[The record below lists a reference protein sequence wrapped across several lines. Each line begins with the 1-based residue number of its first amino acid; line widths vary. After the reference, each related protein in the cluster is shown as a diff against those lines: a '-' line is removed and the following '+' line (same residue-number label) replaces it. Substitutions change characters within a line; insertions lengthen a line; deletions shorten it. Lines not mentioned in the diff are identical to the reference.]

1 MRLSKTIVGVL
12 CIVVSL
18 FAYSVGIAQDSS
30 GAISMPEPENEV
42 RLEESRMVP
51 MRDGV
56 RLSTDLYF
64 PEIPDEKL
72 PTVLIRTPYNKN
84 SFRERE
90 TNGEHRAGGTAYMFA
105 SHGFVVAVQDC
116 RGKHESEGIYSP
128 PAGHEAE
135 DGYDAV
141 DWISK
146 QPWSNR
152 KVGTFGC
159 SYPGE
164 VQAAQAPLRHPNLT
178 CMIPQ
183 CGPMIG
189 AANGRY
195 RYWSGFKGGVFDL
208 AASLPWYFSSG
219 SKYSLKPPPGLSDS
233 EVRKIR
239 KFYDPN
245 VSKAPEVDWEK
256 INWTLPVV
264 DIMDR
269 VGAPPNDFRKLITA
283 DFGDPWWHDVMGYYD
298 GTEKINVAALHM
310 SCWYDPSVAESIF
323 EFNYFRENAVSETSA
338 NNQFVIVAPT
348 THCGFRRTTEHTMV
362 GDRDVGDAR
371 KDWNGIYLKWFDY
384 WLKGE
389 ENGITDMPKVQYYTM
404 GRNEWRS
411 ADVWPLPETQYT
423 KYYLHSRGHA
433 NSRYGDGRLSTEMPE
448 DEPPDVFTYDPGNP
462 VHSVGGQ
469 RGTSY
474 GTKAGAVDQA
484 KVEIRHDVLVYTTP
498 KLEEGIELT
507 GPITAILYVSSSAKD
522 TDFTAKLVD
531 VYPDGTAYNI
541 QQGILRARYREG
553 FTKKVWMEEG
563 GVYKIQIDL
572 DATSNYWE
580 KGHRIR
586 VQVSSSDF
594 PLFERNLNT
603 GGNNYDET
611 EWVVAENT
619 IHHSREYPSHMILP
633 VIPKGEY

>member
-1 MRLSKTIVGVL
+1 MFKKIKLWMVFLIFFSFFIVPR
-12 CIVVSL
+12 
-18 FAYSVGIAQDSS
+18 SS
-30 GAISMPEPENEV
+30 AIKVNQKDVPEPKYEV
-42 RLEESRMVP
+42 RLKKSRMVP

-64 PEIPDEKL
+64 PEISDEKL

-84 SFRERE
+84 SFRESEKR
-90 TNGEHRAGGTAYMFA
+90 GQAYMFA
-105 SHGFVVAVQDC
+105 SQGFVVAVQDC
-116 RGKHESEGIYSP
+116 RGKFESEGIYSP

-141 DWISK
+141 QWISK
-146 QPWSNR
+146 QPWSNG
-152 KVGTFGC
+152 KVGTIGC

-164 VQAAQAPLRHPNLT
+164 VQAAQAPLRAPNLT

-183 CGPMIG
+183 NGPMIG

-195 RYWSGFKGGVFDL
+195 RYWTGFKGGVLDF
-208 AASLPWYFSSG
+208 AATLPWYFESG

-233 EVRKIR
+233 EVREIR
-239 KFYDPN
+239 KFYEPS

-256 INWTLPVV
+256 INWTLPIV

-269 VGAPPNDFRKLITA
+269 VGAPPNDFRKLITT

-298 GTEKINVAALHM
+298 GTEKIDVPALHM
-310 SCWYDPSVAESIF
+310 STWYDPSVEETIF
-323 EFNYFRENAVSETSA
+323 EFNYFRKNSVSETSA
-338 NNQFVIVAPT
+338 NNQFVIIAPT
-348 THCGFRRTTEHTMV
+348 THCGFERAKEHTIV

-384 WLKGE
+384 WLKGI
-389 ENGITDMPKVQYYTM
+389 ENGITNMPKVQYYTM
-404 GRNEWRS
+404 GSNEWHS

-423 KYYLHSRGHA
+423 KYYLHSHGHA
-433 NSRYGDGRLSTEMPE
+433 NSRNGDGLLSTKRPE
-448 DEPPDVFTYDPGNP
+448 KESSDRFIYDPGNP
-462 VHSVGGQ
+462 VPSVGGQ

-484 KVEIRHDVLVYTTP
+484 KVEIRNDVLVYTTP
-498 KLEEGIELT
+498 ALEKDIELT

-553 FTKKVWMEEG
+553 FTKKVWMKKGE
-563 GVYKIQIDL
+563 VYKIQIDV
-572 DATSNYWE
+572 DATSNTFK
-580 KGHRIR
+580 KGHKIR

-619 IHHSREYPSHMILP
+619 IHHSRKYPSHFILP
-633 VIPKGEY
+633 KIQEE